1 MAKSY
6 TKNVLNINKHQG
18 NLTEATLRYYPT
30 LEWLLFKKKNV
41 LAKMWSK
48 GNPCTLLEEMF
59 SGTVETVWRPL

>member
-30 LEWLLFKKKNV
+30 LEWLLFKKKKMSWQRCGV
-41 LAKMWSK
+41 KETLAH
-48 GNPCTLLEEMF
+48 C
-59 SGTVETVWRPL
+59 WRKCSVVQ